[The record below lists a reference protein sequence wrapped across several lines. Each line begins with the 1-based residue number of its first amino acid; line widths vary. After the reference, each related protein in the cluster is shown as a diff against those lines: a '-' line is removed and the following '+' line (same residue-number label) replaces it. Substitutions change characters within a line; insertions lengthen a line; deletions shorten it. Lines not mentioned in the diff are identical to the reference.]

1 MILEMSWWVKIRADM
16 VGLPKLQGREPE
28 DRERV
33 LAREDRKGDRQILQA
48 ESCTLSPLKYIPE
61 LFLDNF
67 FIICIGI
74 VFIR

>member
-16 VGLPKLQGREPE
+16 GGLPRLRGREPE

-61 LFLDNF
+61 LFLDNLC
-67 FIICIGI
+67 IICIGI
-74 VFIR
+74 V